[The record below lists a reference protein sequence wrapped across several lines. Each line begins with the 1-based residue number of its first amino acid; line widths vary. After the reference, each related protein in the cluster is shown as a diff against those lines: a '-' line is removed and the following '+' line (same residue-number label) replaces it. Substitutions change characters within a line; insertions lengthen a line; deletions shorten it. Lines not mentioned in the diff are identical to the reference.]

1 MSHAP
6 ARICFVLSP
15 NAYEECSN
23 LYSEFL
29 SRTFS
34 NVCRFGHSARC
45 SCSGVSTI
53 RSISKSS
60 CRRNSVSRR
69 VASLGRTPW
78 NTIDVSSLSSTA
90 RAPQPSTLPSTSP
103 VSICG
108 DASWNRM
115 TNGENS
121 RSHVPPVATQL
132 LVCHPRHSR
141 LDAMEEVGEL
151 VGSQR
156 RLRRH
161 DDAGRL
167 EMQHVSAM
175 VQELELCVRNRRDR
189 YWRCPEWFR
198 CRRPTPR

>member
-1 MSHAP
+1 MP
-6 ARICFVLSP
+6 IVP
-15 NAYEECSN
+15 NAYEECSS

-34 NVCRFGHSARC
+34 NVWRFGHTARC

-53 RSISKSS
+53 RNMSRSS
-60 CRRNSVSRR
+60 WRRNNVSRR
-69 VASLGRTPW
+69 PMSIESTPW
-78 NTIDVSSLSSTA
+78 KTIDASSLSSTA
-90 RAPQPSTLPSTSP
+90 RTPQPSTLPSTSP

-108 DASWNRM
+108 VASWNRM

-121 RSHVPPVATQL
+121 RFHISPVTTQPL
-132 LVCHPRHSR
+132 MCHPRHAR
-141 LDAMEEVGEL
+141 LDAMKEVGKRI
-151 VGSQR
+151 GRQR

-167 EMQHVSAM
+167 QSQHLSAV
-175 VQELELCVRNRRDR
+175 VQQLELCVRSRRHD
-189 YWRCPEWFR
+189 YWRFPAWSR